1 MSQRA
6 FVQDALRR
14 AKGDAGDACRSL
26 CGSVRSRSVVH
37 TDDTDWR
44 MGGDPAFLMAFEA
57 DEATVYQIR
66 FHHLN
71 GEVRELIH
79 ADYGGVMVTDRG
91 RSFRSSNLSGVR
103 QRKCM
108 AHVIRSASEVVQTK
122 VGRGR
127 SFGKRFIELLREAI
141 ELRES
146 ELRGEAV
153 DFVGEAERL
162 KREVSHHLRDRHMP
176 DPDNQRLRRER
187 MALDFNS

>member
-26 CGSVRSRSVVH
+26 CDSVRSRSVVH
-37 TDDTDWR
+37 TDDTGWR
-44 MGGDPAFLMAFEA
+44 VGGDAAFLMAFET

-79 ADYGGVMVTDRG
+79 ADNGGVMVKDRG

-108 AHVIRSASEVVQTK
+108 AHVIRSVSEVVQT
-122 VGRGR
+122 
-127 SFGKRFIELLREAI
+127 
-141 ELRES
+141 
-146 ELRGEAV
+146 
-153 DFVGEAERL
+153 
-162 KREVSHHLRDRHMP
+162 
-176 DPDNQRLRRER
+176 
-187 MALDFNS
+187 